1 MSGRRKI
8 GPVLATVLVAGN
20 MIGSGIFLLPAT
32 LAAVGSITV
41 TGWVIAM
48 LGALVLA
55 AVFAKLAQLVP
66 AQGGLCAYASE
77 ALGPYM
83 GFQASAL
90 YWFSC
95 WLTNLAIAVAA
106 TGYLASFLPA
116 LAAPLPATVAT
127 VALIW
132 GFTLLNVLGPRA
144 VCQLGWVAITV
155 GLVPILLVAL
165 AGWWF
170 FDPHLFRASWNV
182 QHLPAWR
189 AVPDSLVLV
198 FWAFTGL
205 ESASIATSVVENP
218 QRNVPLATFGG
229 VLVAGVLYLGSCSV
243 IMGLIPA
250 QRLATS
256 TAPFA
261 DAVHLM
267 LGPLAGAGV
276 ALAALVKLSGSLA
289 GWILVGAQMGAAG
302 AARGLFPRIFARL
315 DGRGVPVPGLLIVA
329 ALSSVLAFASMSP
342 TLAEQFGKLIEV
354 TTILTLLV
362 YLYACVGVWHYAQLP
377 ATSPEVRAQLLRYQP
392 LALIAMLFCLALI
405 IRSDTTLLALAA
417 ITVFLTYP
425 LYPFVIRARASKSD
439 G

>member
-1 MSGRRKI
+1 MNRHRKV
-8 GPVLATVLVAGN
+8 GPVLATILVAGN
-20 MIGSGIFLLPAT
+20 MIASGIFLLPAT
-32 LAAVGSITV
+32 LAAVGSITI

-48 LGALVLA
+48 LGALALA
-55 AVFAKLAQLVP
+55 LVFARLAQFVP
-66 AQGGLCAYASE
+66 AAGGLCAYAGE

-83 GFQASAL
+83 GFQASAV
-90 YWFSC
+90 YWLTC

-116 LAAPLPATVAT
+116 LAAPLPATLAT

-132 GFTLLNVLGPRA
+132 GFTLLNILGARA
-144 VCQLGWVAITV
+144 VCQLGWLAITL

-165 AGWWF
+165 VGWRF
-170 FDPHLFRASWNV
+170 FDPHLFGASWNV

-218 QRNVPLATFGG
+218 QRNVPLATIGG
-229 VLVAGVLYLGSCSV
+229 VLLAGVIYIGSCTV

-250 QRLATS
+250 QRLAAS

-261 DAVHLM
+261 DAVRLM
-267 LGPLAGAGV
+267 LGPAAGLGV

-289 GWILVGAQMGAAG
+289 GWILVSAELGAAG
-302 AARGLFPRIFARL
+302 AERGLFPRIFARL
-315 DGRGVPVPGLLIVA
+315 DARGVPVAGLLIVA
-329 ALSSVLAFASMSP
+329 ALSSAIAFASMSP

-362 YLYACVGVWHYAQLP
+362 YLYACIGVWHYAQLP
-377 ATSPEVRAQLLRYQP
+377 TTAPQARAQLRRYQP
-392 LALIAMLFCLALI
+392 LALVAMLFCLVLI
-405 IRSDTTLLALAA
+405 IRSDPGLLALAA

-425 LYPFVIRARASKSD
+425 LYPFVIKRAQRQQA
-439 G
+439 

>member
-1 MSGRRKI
+1 MRGHGKI
-8 GPVLATVLVAGN
+8 GPVLATILVAGN
-20 MIGSGIFLLPAT
+20 MIASGIFLLPAT

-41 TGWVIAM
+41 TGWVIGM
-48 LGALVLA
+48 MGALALA
-55 AVFAKLAQLVP
+55 AVFAKLAQIVP
-66 AQGGLCAYASE
+66 AAGGLCTYAGE

-83 GFQASAL
+83 GFQSSAV
-90 YWFSC
+90 YWFTC

-106 TGYLASFLPA
+106 TGYLATFLPA
-116 LAAPLPATVAT
+116 LAAPLPATLTT

-132 GFTLLNVLGPRA
+132 AFTLLNILGPRA
-144 VCQLGWVAITV
+144 VCQLGWLAITL
-155 GLVPILLVAL
+155 GLLPILLVAL
-165 AGWWF
+165 PGWWF
-170 FDPHLFRASWNV
+170 FDPHLFSASWNV

-205 ESASIATSVVENP
+205 ESASLATSIVENP
-218 QRNVPLATFGG
+218 QRNVPLATVGG
-229 VLVAGVLYLGSCSV
+229 VLLAGAVYLSACTV

-261 DAVHLM
+261 DAVHVM
-267 LGPLAGAGV
+267 LGAAAGLGV

-289 GWILVGAQMGAAG
+289 GWILVSAQIGAAG
-302 AARGLFPRIFARL
+302 AAGGLFPRIFARL
-315 DGRGVPVPGLLIVA
+315 DRRGVPVPGLLIVA
-329 ALSSVLAFASMSP
+329 AVSSALAFASMSP

-377 ATSPEVRAQLLRYQP
+377 ATAPQARAQLRRYQP
-392 LALIAMLFCLALI
+392 LALVAMLFCMLLI
-405 IRSDTTLLALAA
+405 IRSDATLLALAA

-425 LYPFVIRARASKSD
+425 LYPFVLKRAPRERA
-439 G
+439 

>member
-1 MSGRRKI
+1 MRGHGKI
-8 GPVLATVLVAGN
+8 GPVLATILVAGN
-20 MIGSGIFLLPAT
+20 MIASGIFLLPAT

-41 TGWVIAM
+41 TGWVIGM
-48 LGALVLA
+48 MGALALA
-55 AVFAKLAQLVP
+55 AVFAKLAQIVP
-66 AQGGLCAYASE
+66 AAGGLCTYAGE

-83 GFQASAL
+83 GFQSSAV
-90 YWFSC
+90 YWFTC

-106 TGYLASFLPA
+106 TGYLATFLPA
-116 LAAPLPATVAT
+116 LAAPLPATLTT

-132 GFTLLNVLGPRA
+132 AFTLLNILGPRA
-144 VCQLGWVAITV
+144 VCQLGWLAITL
-155 GLVPILLVAL
+155 GLLPILLVAL
-165 AGWWF
+165 PGWWF
-170 FDPHLFRASWNV
+170 FDPHLFSASWNV

-205 ESASIATSVVENP
+205 ESASLATRIVENP
-218 QRNVPLATFGG
+218 QRNVPLATVGG
-229 VLVAGVLYLGSCSV
+229 VLLAGAVYLSACTV

-261 DAVHLM
+261 DAVHVM
-267 LGPLAGAGV
+267 LGAAAGLGV

-289 GWILVGAQMGAAG
+289 GWILVSAQIGAAG
-302 AARGLFPRIFARL
+302 AAGGLFPRIFARL
-315 DGRGVPVPGLLIVA
+315 DRRGVPVPGLLIVA
-329 ALSSVLAFASMSP
+329 AVSSALAFASMSP

-377 ATSPEVRAQLLRYQP
+377 ATAPQARAQLRRYQP
-392 LALIAMLFCLALI
+392 LALVAMLFCMVLI
-405 IRSDTTLLALAA
+405 IRSDATLLALAA

-425 LYPFVIRARASKSD
+425 LYPFVLKRASRERA
-439 G
+439 